1 MESTV
6 MGSVVGAFHDRLVTP
21 RRTRIIADIL
31 REYLPYGA
39 SVLDVGCGD
48 GTLDLLIQAARPDL
62 SLTGID
68 VLIWPNTAIPVSAFD
83 GRTLPVEDKSVDIV
97 MFVDVLHHAN
107 DPMILLSEAKRAARK
122 VILVKDHTMDGPFA
136 YATLRFMDWVGNAH
150 HNVALPY
157 NYWPEARWRD
167 AFGTLHLMID
177 RWESTVRL
185 YRLHFIAQLDVS

>member
-1 MESTV
+1 
-6 MGSVVGAFHDRLVTP
+6 
-21 RRTRIIADIL
+21 
-31 REYLPYGA
+31 
-39 SVLDVGCGD
+39 
-48 GTLDLLIQAARPDL
+48 
-62 SLTGID
+62 
-68 VLIWPNTAIPVSAFD
+68 
-83 GRTLPVEDKSVDIV
+83 

-177 RWESTVRL
+177 RWQSTVRL
-185 YRLHFIAQLDVS
+185 YPFPASLIFHRRLHFIAQLDVS